1 MVQRK
6 IIWAFLT
13 FFLFSFSYEKVNS
26 ISKSREK
33 KMHRIVLSHPAYEDS
48 LICELRETYDKQN
61 RLVGFNMDVLS
72 VYCAEHVCSV
82 DTVHLFWNVMGQYL
96 RYELPEG
103 VTLEKNDGKPFVKQ
117 DYELLHEILNDEN
130 ARFNKLSYND
140 IVKKNDVE
148 HGLELDGYSGATI
161 IAFDDGEAVK
171 GAALTCYTLWH
182 YVYGDVKSYM
192 RRVAIEKTTEEKAVE
207 YLLMDSLEFKIFAIE
222 WFTKEHVYKPAIS
235 DMVLNEMLLYPQ
247 LIKIGIA
254 YMEQLP
260 VKLYQNVL
268 YELCGSSVSEIR
280 LAALKSMSGSLTQIE
295 GRFMDDVFVLFKGAD
310 VYKELNLLFNIADQ
324 NNINSKASIELA
336 LSLLEK
342 DIIVSRRAYYFLL
355 NQTLNQKQNRVV
367 QKYYVEY
374 KSFL

>member
-1 MVQRK
+1 M
-6 IIWAFLT
+6 
-13 FFLFSFSYEKVNS
+13 
-26 ISKSREK
+26 
-33 KMHRIVLSHPAYEDS
+33 
-48 LICELRETYDKQN
+48 
-61 RLVGFNMDVLS
+61 
-72 VYCAEHVCSV
+72 
-82 DTVHLFWNVMGQYL
+82 
-96 RYELPEG
+96 
-103 VTLEKNDGKPFVKQ
+103 
-117 DYELLHEILNDEN
+117 
-130 ARFNKLSYND
+130 
-140 IVKKNDVE
+140 
-148 HGLELDGYSGATI
+148 
-161 IAFDDGEAVK
+161 
-171 GAALTCYTLWH
+171 WH